1 MRHKQ
6 QHHQKTWAGEG
17 KREAERSRTL
27 GEGCRR
33 PRSLAGEGDGR
44 RRWILAGEGKGL
56 RRRSLAGQGEAGGGG
71 TDLGR
76 RRERLRGESSSLFSP
91 RFGVTGVFPSLSCLC
106 LPPLSRP
113 ISLPSRQFLFLA
125 RASCWFPLNL
135 PTHVQGVQNQL
146 KRRLIRLGDAL
157 DASTAEGGRLR
168 QKTKATTTP

>member
-56 RRRSLAGQGEAGGGG
+56 RRRSLAGQGEAGGV
-71 TDLGR
+71 
-76 RRERLRGESSSLFSP
+76 RGESSSLFSP

-135 PTHVQGVQNQL
+135 PAHVQGVQNQA
-146 KRRLIRLGDAL
+146 KRRLGRLGDAL
-157 DASTAEGGRLR
+157 DASTAQGGRLR
-168 QKTKATTTP
+168 QKTKATATP

>member
-1 MRHKQ
+1 MHILNRGFRGKAVRHKQQ

-33 PRSLAGEGDGR
+33 PRS
-44 RRWILAGEGKGL
+44 LAGEGKGL

-106 LPPLSRP
+106 LPP
-113 ISLPSRQFLFLA
+113 SLPPNFSSLPPIPLSGARQLLVPA
-125 RASCWFPLNL
+125 QPAHACP
-135 PTHVQGVQNQL
+135 
-146 KRRLIRLGDAL
+146 
-157 DASTAEGGRLR
+157 GRP
-168 QKTKATTTP
+168 KSTKAAPYPPR

>member
-56 RRRSLAGQGEAGGGG
+56 RRRSLAGQGEAGGGVA
-71 TDLGR
+71 DLGR
-76 RRERLRGESSSLFSP
+76 RRERRELLSLFPSIWSHGCVPLSLLPLFTPSLPPNFSSLP
-91 RFGVTGVFPSLSCLC
+91 PI
-106 LPPLSRP
+106 PLSGA
-113 ISLPSRQFLFLA
+113 RQLLVPAQPA
-125 RASCWFPLNL
+125 RACPGRPKSSKAAPWTPR
-135 PTHVQGVQNQL
+135 
-146 KRRLIRLGDAL
+146 RRL
-157 DASTAEGGRLR
+157 GRLNSTR
-168 QKTKATTTP
+168 RTP